1 MSAMQEVEAIYEN
14 GVLRPLGPVALT
26 ESQTVRLIIAASSGT
41 RAPLDSRL
49 IERAKAETAGAPGG
63 PTIDEVRQLL
73 AAIPGSMAEDI
84 VAERGEY

>member
-14 GVLRPLGPVALT
+14 GVLRPLGPVALM
-26 ESQTVRLIIAASSGT
+26 ESQTVRLIIAASSGART
-41 RAPLDSRL
+41 PLDSRL
-49 IERAKAETAGAPGG
+49 IDRARAETAGSPGV

-73 AAIPGSMAEDI
+73 AAIPGSMAENI